1 MKEAED
7 DRSLGLGGEDGE
19 NQATGSD
26 KSNEADLAGGD
37 SCSGSF
43 DRDCNKEQD
52 RRYENKVEESNT
64 FISKLWNEKGSSV
77 EALKEACC
85 DLKEQMVLA
94 AEDNEEILQLEG
106 YSNDLVQS
114 LKEEKDSVSELIV
127 FMDDMIA
134 NFQAYMD
141 DDGKEGKP
149 PKTKNQELSNTADDG
164 EEKAGKA
171 GKDKNGAEEV
181 EEVFLDAKE
190 DGSFTSITSKTQ
202 HTAGDSQHGTAKD
215 AVPHPTTKEGGQ
227 GVTAAPGHGDG

>member
-1 MKEAED
+1 M
-7 DRSLGLGGEDGE
+7 
-19 NQATGSD
+19 
-26 KSNEADLAGGD
+26 
-37 SCSGSF
+37 
-43 DRDCNKEQD
+43 
-52 RRYENKVEESNT
+52 
-64 FISKLWNEKGSSV
+64 SKLWNEKGSSLK
-77 EALKEACC
+77 ALKEACC
-85 DLKEQMVLA
+85 DLKDQMVLA

-106 YSNDLVQS
+106 YSDDLVQS

-141 DDGKEGKP
+141 DKGKEGKL
-149 PKTKNQELSNTADDG
+149 PKTKNQEISNTADDG

-190 DGSFTSITSKTQ
+190 DGSITSITSKTQ

-215 AVPHPTTKEGGQ
+215 AVPHPITKEGGQ